1 MGDGT
6 DVTSLSKAGASRAD
20 VLVATTSADED
31 NITACQLASLRF
43 GTPRTLTVVN
53 ESERSRLVDM
63 LRINTS
69 IDVTDLAVNRIQEFL
84 FVDGMV
90 QQLPMPG
97 DDTRSLLVARV
108 PRNSAMDGRPV
119 SDLDL
124 PNGSSISLLIG
135 RDGRAQIPDQSTVIR
150 SDDEIV
156 AVGDRPDTRDAQ
168 GRSSRTAWRKAMTRR
183 VAFLGPA
190 GTFTEQAAIAYDPNA
205 SFVAMASVDETVLAM
220 QAGRRRRSR
229 RSYGE

>member
-1 MGDGT
+1 MFILILGGGRIGSSLAHRLVAAGHEVSVIERDPSRCTSLDKSLGSVTVLGDGT

-63 LRINTS
+63 LRINTLVD
-69 IDVTDLAVNRIQEFL
+69 ITDLAVNRIQEFL

-90 QQLPMPG
+90 RQLPMPG

-124 PNGSSISLLIG
+124 PNGCSLSLLIG
-135 RDGRAQIPDQSTVIR
+135 RDGHAQVPDQSTVIR

-156 AVGDRPDTRDAQ
+156 AVGDRPTHEMLRAALVEQ
-168 GRSSRTAWRKAMTRR
+168 
-183 VAFLGPA
+183 LG
-190 GTFTEQAAIAYDPNA
+190 ER
-205 SFVAMASVDETVLAM
+205 E
-220 QAGRRRRSR
+220 
-229 RSYGE
+229 

>member
-1 MGDGT
+1 MFILILGGGRIGSSLAHRLVVAGHEVSVIEKDPSRCSTLDEALGSITVLGDGT
-6 DVTSLSKAGASRAD
+6 DVSSLSTAGASRAD
-20 VLVATTSADED
+20 VFVATTSADED

-43 GTPRTLTVVN
+43 GTPRTMTVVN

-69 IDVTDLAVNRIQEFL
+69 IDVTELAVNKIQEFL

-119 SDLDL
+119 SDLQL

-135 RDGRAQIPDQSTVIR
+135 RDGHAHVPDQSTVIR

-156 AVGDRPDTRDAQ
+156 AVGDRPTHEMLRAALVDQ
-168 GRSSRTAWRKAMTRR
+168 
-183 VAFLGPA
+183 LG
-190 GTFTEQAAIAYDPNA
+190 ER
-205 SFVAMASVDETVLAM
+205 E
-220 QAGRRRRSR
+220 
-229 RSYGE
+229 

>member
-1 MGDGT
+1 MFILILGGGRIGSSLAHRLVAAGHEVSVIERDPSRCTSLDKSLGSVTVLGDGT

-69 IDVTDLAVNRIQEFL
+69 VDITDLAVNRIQEFL

-90 QQLPMPG
+90 RQLPMPG

-119 SDLDL
+119 GDLDL
-124 PNGSSISLLIG
+124 PNGCSLSLLIG
-135 RDGRAQIPDQSTVIR
+135 RDGHAQVPDQSTVIR
-150 SDDEIV
+150 SADEIV
-156 AVGDRPDTRDAQ
+156 AVGDRPTHEML
-168 GRSSRTAWRKAMTRR
+168 RTAL
-183 VAFLGPA
+183 VEQLG
-190 GTFTEQAAIAYDPNA
+190 E
-205 SFVAMASVDETVLAM
+205 SE
-220 QAGRRRRSR
+220 
-229 RSYGE
+229 

>member
-1 MGDGT
+1 MFILILGGGRIGSSLAHRLVAAGHEVSVIERVASRCSALDDSLGSVTVMGDGT
-6 DVTSLSKAGASRAD
+6 DVASLSKAGASRAD
-20 VLVATTSADED
+20 VFVATTSADED

-53 ESERSRLVDM
+53 QSERSRLVDM

-69 IDVTDLAVNRIQEFL
+69 VDITDLTVNRIQEFL

-119 SDLDL
+119 SDLEL
-124 PNGSSISLLIG
+124 PNGSTISLLIG
-135 RDGRAQIPDQSTVIR
+135 RDGHSQIPDQSTVIR

-156 AVGDRPDTRDAQ
+156 AVGDRPAHEMLRAALVEQ
-168 GRSSRTAWRKAMTRR
+168 
-183 VAFLGPA
+183 LG
-190 GTFTEQAAIAYDPNA
+190 ER
-205 SFVAMASVDETVLAM
+205 E
-220 QAGRRRRSR
+220 
-229 RSYGE
+229 